1 MVDTFRQLG
10 NPVDERTNAL
20 HLPMPHLLNDSRD
33 DVQRLRAALVL
44 IDAAHVLLDNSKA
57 DAAVMAQ
64 ALATKASGAQLE
76 ALATIVGTKLGA
88 DFSGLPAAQALDGLE
103 RLALNKAG
111 TAAGATVADLMAWL
125 RTKDGSWTQA
135 QKFLAGLQ
143 TPSLNGGPLS
153 GMRNRLINGKADHA
167 QRGTSFPG
175 TTVGSGV
182 YPVDRFAFVGSAT
195 PAVVT
200 AEQALD
206 GPASEPG
213 LRRSA
218 RVTVTTADFAMGSGE
233 SAGLQQVI
241 EGYNIADL
249 FGTTFTFSFWVRSA
263 RVGVHCVAL
272 FNSAFDKSYVAEYTV
287 NAANVWEYKSIT
299 VTGGLPSAGGWNVTN
314 GAGLYVRWC
323 MGVGAGYQTPAG
335 AWRDS
340 LFLGTSSQVNC
351 LDTAGNVFALTGAQL
366 EPGPVA
372 TRFEHRP
379 ELDLVRRYFEQY
391 NNANGYA
398 YATGMVPN
406 TSQVWAPLAYA
417 EKRAAPT
424 ITFPGTIDKF
434 QFQIGGG
441 TASCT
446 ERPFASTAGTKSAF
460 IILPSSS
467 AGLSS
472 DSKACLCLLS
482 GDARINV
489 SAELL
494 A

>member
-10 NPVDERTNAL
+10 SPVDERTDAL
-20 HLPMPHLLNDSRD
+20 HLPLPHLLNDSRD
-33 DVQRLRAALVL
+33 DVQRLRAALTL
-44 IDAAHVLLDNSKA
+44 IDAAHFLLDSTKA
-57 DAAVMAQ
+57 DAATV
-64 ALATKASGAQLE
+64 ALALAGKVGTAQHE
-76 ALATIVGTKLGA
+76 ALANVVGTKLAA

-111 TAAGATVADLMAWL
+111 AAAGATVADLMAWL
-125 RTKDGSWTQA
+125 RSKDGSWAQA

-143 TPSLNGGPLS
+143 TQSVNGGPLS

-175 TTVGSGV
+175 TTVATGV
-182 YPVDRFAFVGSAT
+182 YPVDRFTFTGSAT

-200 AEQALD
+200 AEQAVD
-206 GPASEPG
+206 GPAAAPG

-218 RVTVTTADFAMGSGE
+218 RITVTTADAAMSPGE
-233 SAGLQQVI
+233 SAGLQQAI

-249 FGTTFTFSFWVRSA
+249 FGTTFTLSFFVRSA
-263 RVGVHCVAL
+263 KVGTHCIAFFNAAL
-272 FNSAFDKSYVAEYTV
+272 DKSFVAEYTV
-287 NAANVWEYKSIT
+287 AAANTWEYKTLT
-299 VTGGLPSAGGWNVTN
+299 VTGGLPSAGGWNLSN
-314 GAGLYVRWC
+314 GMGLCVRWSIA
-323 MGVGAGYQTPAG
+323 AGSTYHTQAG
-335 AWRDS
+335 AWRDG
-340 LFLGTSSQVNC
+340 LYLATAAQVNC
-351 LDTAGNVFALTGAQL
+351 LDAAGNVFALTGAQL
-366 EPGPVA
+366 EVGPA
-372 TRFEHRP
+372 DTRFEHRHEM
-379 ELDLVRRYFEQY
+379 ELVKRYFEQF

-398 YATGMVPN
+398 YSTGMVPSS
-406 TSQVWAPLAYA
+406 TQVWAPLAYT

-424 ITFPGTIDKF
+424 LLFPGSIPNY

-446 ERPFASTAGTKSAF
+446 ERPFASSAGSKSAF
-460 IILPSSS
+460 LILPSTS
-467 AGLSS
+467 AGLAT

-489 SAELL
+489 SAELG